1 MNDNPIQ
8 RQSSPSNDPEVSNI
22 AWCRDRSSYHF
33 DVWDNDLR
41 FDTVIGLGKF
51 SGDWSVEVENAIEHS
66 ESRCLRDRNIGH
78 RDGFPFVP
86 PAIVKEE
93 YDLLRAGAPADMQ
106 WFSYYLNMDGPF
118 QRMVDYFGIGHAQP
132 RINVQMPGQVAPT
145 HIDKLD
151 HQDVNWQELGRADQD
166 NIIRVVI
173 MLTPYQP
180 GHFYQFGNYNLSHWQ
195 PGDFFEFAWQ
205 HVPHQTANASL
216 YPRASLQIT
225 GLRTDKT
232 REFLKWAR
240 YQKEIP
246 V

>member
-1 MNDNPIQ
+1 
-8 RQSSPSNDPEVSNI
+8 
-22 AWCRDRSSYHF
+22 
-33 DVWDNDLR
+33 
-41 FDTVIGLGKF
+41 
-51 SGDWSVEVENAIEHS
+51 
-66 ESRCLRDRNIGH
+66 
-78 RDGFPFVP
+78 
-86 PAIVKEE
+86 VKEE

-151 HQDVNWQELGRADQD
+151 HQDANWHELGRADQD

-232 REFLKWAR
+232 QEFLKWAR